1 MRNACAANLTTA
13 RVAHYA
19 NKGKQPQYFQ
29 FSVFT
34 FQLSVLK
41 MLNTEDIRKEFPIL
55 EQKIHSKP
63 LVYLDNAA
71 TTQKPQCVID
81 SLSNVYTTM
90 NANVHR
96 GVHHL
101 SQLATEAMEHARG
114 TVKEFIGA
122 AHNHEIIFT
131 RGTTESINLVA
142 SSFGGTFLR
151 RDDEIIISTME
162 HHSNIV
168 PWQMLRDRMG
178 ITLRIIPLTDDC
190 RLDIEA
196 YKALFGERT
205 RLVSVTHVSN
215 VLGVT
220 NPVKEII
227 EIAHSH
233 SVPVLIDG
241 AQSTPHIEVNM
252 QELDAD
258 FFAFSG
264 HKVYA
269 PTGIGVLYGKEKW
282 LDAMQPYHGGGEMIK
297 SVSFEKTTYNEL
309 PYKFEAGTPD
319 YAGIIALGK
328 ALEWVHCKGIEN
340 IAAHEHSLTRY
351 AVEQLR
357 KIEGMRIFGTPD
369 AAAVSFLVG
378 DIHPADMGT
387 ILDHLGI
394 AVRTGH
400 HCAQPLM
407 EHLGIPGTVRAS
419 FAAYNTMEEV
429 DTLAKGIE
437 RAAKMFA

>member
-1 MRNACAANLTTA
+1 
-13 RVAHYA
+13 
-19 NKGKQPQYFQ
+19 
-29 FSVFT
+29 
-34 FQLSVLK
+34 

-55 EQKIHSKP
+55 ERTVYGKP

-81 SLSNVYTTM
+81 TLDRVYTTL

-96 GVHHL
+96 GVHRL
-101 SQLATEAMEHARG
+101 SQEATEAMENARN
-114 TVKEFIGA
+114 TVRDFIGA
-122 AHNHEIIFT
+122 EHSHEIIFT

-142 SSFGGTFLR
+142 SSFGGTFLKSG
-151 RDDEIIISTME
+151 DEVIVSSVE

-168 PWQMLRDRMG
+168 PWQLLRDRIG
-178 ITLRIIPLTDDC
+178 VVLRVIPLTAEC
-190 RLDIEA
+190 SLDVAA
-196 YKALFGERT
+196 YREMFNERT
-205 RLVSVTHVSN
+205 RLVSVAHVSN

-227 EIAHSH
+227 DIAHSH
-233 SVPVLIDG
+233 NVPVLVDG
-241 AQSTPHIEVNM
+241 AQSAPHLKVDM
-252 QELDAD
+252 KALDAD

-282 LDAMQPYHGGGEMIK
+282 LTAMQPYHGGGEMIK

-328 ALEWVHCKGIEN
+328 ALEWVTEKGIED
-340 IAAHEHSLTRY
+340 IAAHEQMLTLY

-357 KIEGMRIFGTPD
+357 KIEGMRIFGQPD
-369 AAAVSFLVG
+369 GAAVSFLVG

-407 EHLGIPGTVRAS
+407 DILGVPGTVRAS
-419 FAAYNTMEEV
+419 FAAYNTKEEIDILV
-429 DTLAKGIE
+429 KGIE
-437 RAAKMFA
+437 RAARMFS

>member
-1 MRNACAANLTTA
+1 M
-13 RVAHYA
+13 
-19 NKGKQPQYFQ
+19 F
-29 FSVFT
+29 
-34 FQLSVLK
+34 
-41 MLNTEDIRKEFPIL
+41 NTDEIRKEFPIL
-55 EQKIHSKP
+55 GQKVHGKP

-81 SLSNVYTTM
+81 AISEVYCTI

-101 SQLATEAMEHARG
+101 SQVATEAMEQAR
-114 TVKEFIGA
+114 TKVKEFIGA
-122 AHNHEIIFT
+122 ANRHEIIFT

-142 SSFGGTFLR
+142 SSFGGTFLKSG
-151 RDDEIIISTME
+151 DEVIISSVE

-168 PWQMLRDRMG
+168 PWQLLRDRIG
-178 ITLRIIPLTDDC
+178 ISLRIIPLTADC
-190 RLDIEA
+190 KLDIEA
-196 YKALFGERT
+196 YKGLFSERT
-205 RLVSVTHVSN
+205 KLVSVAHVSN

-227 EIAHSH
+227 DIAHSH
-233 SVPVLIDG
+233 GVPVLVDG
-241 AQSTPHIEVNM
+241 AQSTPHINVNI

-282 LDAMQPYHGGGEMIK
+282 LEAMQPYHGGGEMIK
-297 SVSFEKTTYNEL
+297 SVHFEKTTFNEL

-319 YAGIIALGK
+319 YTGIIALSK
-328 ALEWVHCKGIEN
+328 ALEWVQSKGIGN
-340 IAAHEHSLTRY
+340 IAAHEHELTRY
-351 AVEQLR
+351 AVEQLK
-357 KIEGMRIFGTPD
+357 KIEGMRIFGEPD
-369 AAAVSFLVG
+369 GAAVSFLVG
-378 DIHPADMGT
+378 DIHPADLGT

-407 EHLGIPGTVRAS
+407 ELLGIPGTVRAS
-419 FAAYNTMEEV
+419 FAAYNTKEEV
-429 DTLAKGIE
+429 DTLIKGIG
-437 RAAKMFA
+437 RAVKMFA